1 MAADLLDRRAD
12 DHEKEIKMEREKH
25 DAILQEH
32 QKAMKAQEA
41 KYLQV
46 AKIHEREMRECEKRC
61 DELAES
67 NLEMAERLKEM
78 EEEMNAAKEVIDI
91 LQQQNLGTCTQQPN
105 TIANY
110 PTTNI

>member
-1 MAADLLDRRAD
+1 MASLTLQMPFIKVEHASGDRTNPTGDTLNAGKLSRD
-12 DHEKEIKMEREKH
+12 R
-25 DAILQEH
+25 
-32 QKAMKAQEA
+32 
-41 KYLQV
+41 
-46 AKIHEREMRECEKRC
+46 
-61 DELAES
+61 
-67 NLEMAERLKEM
+67 KEM